1 MTYPSKQIGI
11 ALLLSALN
19 LSAAPLALNDAI
31 ELLKK
36 QNLEIKA
43 AALDAKNAHN
53 DVKLSQGYSFGSL
66 DFTQN
71 IMRSNDAGNVFG
83 FKLSSRE
90 ANFGDFGF
98 NDFLN
103 NMSLIGTPAGNSALL
118 SIKPHDLNY
127 PGSQNYFQSK
137 LTYSVPLYTGGKLG
151 SYEKIASEMEK
162 IKQLDSEKV
171 TDEKIYETRKSYYDM
186 ALLEHSIQQL
196 QVVRKN
202 ITTLE
207 NTTQQMLKEGY
218 AKKVDLL
225 EVQARGA
232 NVDRMLGEMEA
243 NKKLLYHYIS
253 FLLNQDVTEITPPA
267 DDKAQSSISES
278 DVLRTNIDL
287 KKASHGLEI
296 RSSMIDV
303 ANSPFLPTVG
313 AFAETS
319 TADNSFLGNA
329 SDHAAYTVGAKLSWN
344 LFSGGIDSHALEK
357 ARIDHLKTTTE
368 VELAKKGIAL
378 QYDKIKT
385 QIESLDLQIESLQ
398 KELDLSNAI
407 YANYEGR
414 YREHLVS
421 MSDVIIKQSQQ
432 IEKIINL
439 QMVKNQ
445 RNERIFALEK
455 LNYGA
460 NQ

>member
-1 MTYPSKQIGI
+1 MTYPFRRIGI
-11 ALLLSALN
+11 ALLISALN
-19 LSAAPLALNDAI
+19 LTAAPLALNDAI
-31 ELLKK
+31 VLLKE

-43 AALDAKNAHN
+43 ATLEAKNALN

-71 IMRSNDAGNVFG
+71 VMRSNDAGNVFG

-90 ANFGDFGF
+90 ASFGDFGF

-103 NMSLIGTPAGNSALL
+103 NMGLIGVNNPALL
-118 SIKPHDLNY
+118 AIQPKNLNY

-137 LTYSVPLYTGGKLG
+137 LTYSVPLYTGGKLS

-171 TDEKIYETRKSYYDM
+171 TSEKIYETRKSYYDM
-186 ALLEHSIQQL
+186 ALLDHSIQQL
-196 QVVRKN
+196 RVIRKN

-207 NTTQQMLKEGY
+207 ATTEQMLKEGY

-225 EVQARGA
+225 EAQAKGA

-243 NKKLLYHYIS
+243 NKKLLYHYLS
-253 FLLNQDVTEITPPA
+253 FLLNQNVTEITPPT
-267 DDKAQSSISES
+267 DDKAQSSITENE
-278 DVLRTNIDL
+278 VLSTNIDL

-303 ANSPFLPTVG
+303 AHSPYLPTVG

-319 TADNSFLGNA
+319 TADNTFLGNL
-329 SDHAAYTVGAKLSWN
+329 SDHSAYTVGAKLSWN
-344 LFSGGIDSHALEK
+344 LFNGGIDTHTLEK
-357 ARIDHLKTTTE
+357 ARIDQLKTATE
-368 VELAKKGIAL
+368 VELAKKGVAL
-378 QYDKIKT
+378 MYDKIT
-385 QIESLDLQIESLQ
+385 TEIESLDYQIVSLQ

-407 YANYEGR
+407 YTNYEGR

-455 LNYGA
+455 LTNGA